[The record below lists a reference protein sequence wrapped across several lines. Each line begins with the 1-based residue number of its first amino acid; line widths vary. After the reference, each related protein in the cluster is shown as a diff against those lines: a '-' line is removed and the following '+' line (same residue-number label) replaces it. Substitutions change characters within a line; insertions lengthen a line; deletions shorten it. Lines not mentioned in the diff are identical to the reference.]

1 MMLIYKGYTYTHM
14 THNTRWYCSKK
25 AGGCRA
31 RLKTTSE
38 GQLVQVL
45 ESEHNHPPPNLY
57 RAASG
62 KIIKVMQVKNIDV
75 QLEIIPSNRSSGHLL
90 VHDGYTF
97 VSMNSKTRW
106 YCSKKKVGCK
116 AKLIVT
122 PEGKFVEMLG
132 HHDHLPPNL
141 YRVNGQVFKV

>member
-62 KIIKVMQVKNIDV
+62 KIIKVMQVKNIGPMTNAER
-75 QLEIIPSNRSSGHLL
+75 QKKYRQKLKENNPEKYNEKRIAHLEKVKENKRKISELTDNEKEQRRRKWRQYSAK
-90 VHDGYTF
+90 YYE
-97 VSMNSKTRW
+97 KQ
-106 YCSKKKVGCK
+106 KK
-116 AKLIVT
+116 
-122 PEGKFVEMLG
+122 
-132 HHDHLPPNL
+132 
-141 YRVNGQVFKV
+141 